1 MLLEVETEEEE
12 KNEMCIRVLLKENR
26 KKLLLL
32 NYNVPAVFLLWLGV
46 GLMLLV
52 VETGERKEKKTC
64 M

>member
-32 NYNVPAVFLLWLGV
+32 NYTVPAVFLLWLGV